1 MFLPLWKVFVGP
13 ANTDII
19 RDESNDDLTN
29 SLSSE
34 VERTFAVADGD
45 SCENNASMVPECYC
59 DWVNGTDK
67 GSLK

>member
-1 MFLPLWKVFVGP
+1 MGP

-34 VERTFAVADGD
+34 VERTFAVTDGD
-45 SCENNASMVPECYC
+45 SCENNASMVPECCC